1 MTNEVIK
8 AIESRRSVRKY
19 LSKPVPH
26 ELLKQ
31 VAEAG
36 TYAPTAKN
44 LQSPTIIVV
53 TKDEDL
59 KELRKLNA
67 EVLGTTSDPYYGAPA
82 IILVLADSNVGPYV
96 QDASCVLMDMMLAAH
111 SLGLATCWINRE
123 KEMFDMEEGK
133 ALLKKWGIDP
143 ALKGVGA
150 LAIGYPDGPLP
161 PIKPRKADYIHF
173 VD

>member
-19 LSKPVPH
+19 LSKPIPH

-59 KELRKLNA
+59 KELRKL
-67 EVLGTTSDPYYGAPA
+67 T
-82 IILVLADSNVGPYV
+82 
-96 QDASCVLMDMMLAAH
+96 
-111 SLGLATCWINRE
+111 
-123 KEMFDMEEGK
+123 
-133 ALLKKWGIDP
+133 
-143 ALKGVGA
+143 
-150 LAIGYPDGPLP
+150 
-161 PIKPRKADYIHF
+161 RKS
-173 VD
+173 